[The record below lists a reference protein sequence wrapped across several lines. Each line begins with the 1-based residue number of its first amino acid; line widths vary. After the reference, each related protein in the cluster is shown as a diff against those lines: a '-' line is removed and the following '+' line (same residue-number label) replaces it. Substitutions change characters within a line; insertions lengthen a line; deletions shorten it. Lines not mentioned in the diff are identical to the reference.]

1 MTPVARAKHSVNTLR
16 NESNGDASFNMA
28 EVDERQVTRLV
39 EALNAPDAHLN
50 QLSFRNSTIAPNGL
64 KRILQAVK
72 QHQLTSLEFSA
83 HDFSQ
88 HTDEEFELLLETLR
102 EQTQLKSL
110 RLSAK
115 QGTLTEAQNIRLIE
129 ALRDLPHLE
138 TITIN
143 RYDHSAILPILAKV
157 LPTLPIKTLTV
168 ENGGQVESEDMH
180 ALLEGVAQCSQL
192 QTLDVSNTSLDA
204 EHGQRIAELMQKRPD
219 SNLTVYKL
227 YKCQFDNETATH
239 LICSALRSPNLVHVT
254 LTGDLTEE
262 QHATIDQVAQTAGQN
277 NLSTLVFD
285 QSYSRN
291 PQLKTLT
298 GTNRERAKTISEAL
312 AFELRNGGDV
322 KVKGY
327 VELYA
332 RRQIIEYSFAY
343 KVSFQSLLNSLPTGD
358 GITTADEL
366 LTRNAKGLTPLD
378 NPVFWEDFTTIADQ
392 LVSNGSPIT
401 KEHVLTPN
409 KDGNPSLCSAMHGRN
424 FVSITKRLNAD
435 GIQFNAADLVDESGQ
450 PTVLATYAHEQG
462 QLPAF
467 FTHEN
472 WRGHHPAELAY
483 TYRHMPEDMQNAIP
497 NFFGLQTKLQREA
510 RTQHIAR
517 SA

>member
-1 MTPVARAKHSVNTLR
+1 MNSVARAKHSVNTLR
-16 NESNGDASFNMA
+16 NESSGDASFNMA

-50 QLSFRNSTIAPNGL
+50 QLSFSNSTIAPNGL

-102 EQTQLKSL
+102 EQIQLKSL
-110 RLSAK
+110 RLGAK
-115 QGTLTEAQNIRLIE
+115 QGTLTEEQHIRLIE
-129 ALRDLPHLE
+129 ALRDLPNLE

-157 LPTLPIKTLTV
+157 LPTLPIKKLTV
-168 ENGGQVESEDMH
+168 ENGGQVESEDMR
-180 ALLEGVAQCSQL
+180 ALLEGVAQCKQL
-192 QTLDVSNTSLDA
+192 QTLDIRNTALDA
-204 EHGQRIAELMQKRPD
+204 GHGQRIAELMQNRPT
-219 SNLTVYKL
+219 SNLIDYRL
-227 YKCQFDNETATH
+227 YECRLDSEAITQIA
-239 LICSALRSPNLVHVT
+239 CSALHSPNLVYVA
-254 LTGDLTEE
+254 LSGDLTEA
-262 QHATIDQVAQTAGQN
+262 QNAMIDHVAQTVGQN

-285 QSYSRN
+285 KSYSRN
-291 PQLKTLT
+291 PKVKTLT

-343 KVSFQSLLNSLPTGD
+343 HKVSFQSLLNSLPTGD

-378 NPVFWEDFTTIADQ
+378 NPVFWEGFTTIADQ

-424 FVSITKRLNAD
+424 FVSIAKRLNAD

-497 NFFGLQTKLQREA
+497 NFFGLQTKLQR
-510 RTQHIAR
+510 
-517 SA
+517 